1 MGEVYNQE
9 AKTSGLRDKWG
20 SRGER
25 EREGL
30 GGRKSI
36 RLEKPYIT

>member
-25 EREGL
+25 ERGA
-30 GGRKSI
+30 GGK
-36 RLEKPYIT
+36 EEYTA